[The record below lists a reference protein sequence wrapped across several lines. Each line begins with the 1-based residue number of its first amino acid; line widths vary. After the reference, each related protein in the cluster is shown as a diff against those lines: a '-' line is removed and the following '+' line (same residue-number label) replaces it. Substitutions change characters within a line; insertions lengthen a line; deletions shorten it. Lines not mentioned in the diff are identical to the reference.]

1 MKFWTSLP
9 VPKFGLLLLLV
20 GALWAQNPLSTVP
33 VDTTQQQPTD
43 TTSLQDL
50 KVSYTERNYDHK
62 QQVVVGGVVMLCI
75 ALALVAM
82 NNYNP
87 KR

>member
-1 MKFWTSLP
+1 MKSWTNSP
-9 VPKFGLLLLLV
+9 VPKGSWLLLLV
-20 GALWAQNPLSTVP
+20 GALWAQDPLSTVP
-33 VDTTQQQPTD
+33 TDTTQQQLAD
-43 TTSLQDL
+43 TSSLQDL
-50 KVSYTERNYDHK
+50 KVSYTERNYNHK